1 MLQLLFLLF
10 TVFFFTDFS
19 DFCVSDLSVFFF
31 PPLFVVL
38 HVFAGVVYLCL
49 MVLLWVGGSVFSV
62 SILSC
67 LSLILLWSC
76 WFDSVTIFNAVATF
90 TDFFKPL
97 VCYCGIGF
105 PLFADFAYV
114 WFHLIS
120 TDLFVLWK
128 DLYLFL
134 FLFFNS
140 LVGFLLTFFLV
151 SRLLLCLLCF
161 GIRGSLLLLLD
172 LTLIFSDFLCLR
184 LFLFL
189 PLLLCYYGST
199 FSVLAV
205 FLPVIVLLC
214 LPVSLCFGSHGFSMC
229 DNFSTIL
236 W

>member
-62 SILSC
+62 SMLSC

-128 DLYLFL
+128 YLYLFP
-134 FLFFNS
+134 FLFFYS
-140 LVGFLLTFFLV
+140 LVGFLLNFFLFPV
-151 SRLLLCLLCF
+151 FYFVCC
-161 GIRGSLLLLLD
+161 
-172 LTLIFSDFLCLR
+172 
-184 LFLFL
+184 
-189 PLLLCYYGST
+189 
-199 FSVLAV
+199 VLAV
-205 FLPVIVLLC
+205 GVLYCCCWIWLWYSLILCVCGFFCFCRFYCVIMVVIFLFWMFFC
-214 LPVSLCFGSHGFSMC
+214 Q
-229 DNFSTIL
+229 
-236 W
+236 